1 MAKWLESLD
10 LGKHASKF
18 EQHEIDPDV
27 LPALTSEHLAAMG
40 LNMEDRCVSDPG
52 LLVGPISLVARAGH
66 V

>member
-27 LPALTSEHLAAMG
+27 LPALTSEHVAAMG
-40 LNMEDRCVSDPG
+40 LNMEDR
-52 LLVGPISLVARAGH
+52 
-66 V
+66 